1 MTIPAALFR
10 NAIDLNRYSN
20 SVARQIILVYND
32 IIIDAANQLQNLL
45 PDAGG
50 EGRLTI
56 SSPAKAARLRAILAQ
71 TKDSLN
77 TWAGDATKLTATE
90 LQGLAE
96 LQSDFVTDQLRK
108 ALPSGARTAVN
119 TVEISPQFAQ
129 SVVTTDPTQ
138 LNVVALSDDLY
149 KSVYGVE
156 ALAKQAGTGAFNLTA
171 TQGTMITLPNGEV
184 VSKAFRGIAV
194 DQAERFSQV
203 VRNGLLTG
211 ESTPSIAKRLIGQ
224 LQFGDYGPL
233 STGQVRAAGLS
244 VKQLLA
250 AGGELT
256 TVANNQVMALV
267 RTSINQVANVAS
279 QQVYEANQ
287 DITKKYRY
295 IATLDTKTSAICR
308 ALDGREFEYGKGPLP
323 PQHFNCLPGDALIA
337 PCGRIAAAYRRRYEG
352 FLYVIKTADG
362 HIVRVTPNHPILTSA
377 GWQPAQSINVGDQVF
392 SRSIIP
398 NELVHDCQECDAVA
412 TAEDVFGAFR
422 ESSTVF
428 AVEVPTTAPDFHGDA
443 WSGGPRANLAKQVAV
458 VLANRELLLTV
469 NPGLL
474 KTLLD
479 CGFQGA
485 NLAAASSGH
494 FDLRGLAVG
503 AATLSSMSSSRQ
515 CLALGGG
522 SATHAGG
529 LLLASIPELA
539 PGFHDKTLYGTWRD
553 IELIGNA
560 TNPDAVVIGGNDQV
574 DVLWVGREPFSGH
587 VYNFETESGTYWADG
602 ILTHNCR
609 STTVPVLDYNQLGK
623 DLGIKDLEPPPSGK
637 RAASGGMVPSDT
649 TYGEW
654 LKKQP
659 RSVQNDAIGA
669 DKVPYFNKL
678 ADKYGARD
686 AMAKLVR
693 DDGSELSLDD
703 LRKRYGAQKS

>member
-20 SVARQIILVYND
+20 SVAKQIILVYND

-50 EGRLTI
+50 EGALTI

-71 TKDSLN
+71 LKDSLN
-77 TWAGDATKLTATE
+77 TWSGGSITALSTE

-108 ALPSGARTAVN
+108 ALPPGARTAVN

-138 LNVVALSDDLY
+138 IGVITLSDDLY
-149 KSVYGVE
+149 AAV
-156 ALAKQAGTGAFNLTA
+156 QGAPQTYSLTA
-171 TQGTMITLPNGEV
+171 AQGTMITLPNGEV

-194 DQAERFSQV
+194 DQSERFGQV

-211 ESTPSIAKRLIGQ
+211 ETTPSIAKRLIGQ
-224 LQFGDYGPL
+224 LQFGE
-233 STGQVRAAGLS
+233 SAKTAR
-244 VKQLLA
+244 QLVA

-256 TVANNQVMALV
+256 AVADNQIMALV
-267 RTSINQVANVAS
+267 RTSINQVANAAS

-295 IATLDTKTSAICR
+295 IATLDTRTSARCR
-308 ALDGREFEYGKGPLP
+308 ALDGREFEYGKGPTP
-323 PQHFNCLPGDALIA
+323 PQHFNCLPGDALVA
-337 PCGRIAAAYRRRYEG
+337 PCGRIAAAYRRRYKG

-362 HIVRVTPNHPILTSA
+362 HIVRVTPNHPILTNA
-377 GWQPAQSINVGDQVF
+377 GWQPAQGINVGDQVF
-392 SRSIIP
+392 SSLIIP
-398 NELVHDCQECDAVA
+398 NELVHDCQEGDAVA

-443 WSGGPRANLAKQVAV
+443 WSGSPRVNLAKQVAV
-458 VLANRELLLTV
+458 VLADRELLLTV

-474 KTLLD
+474 KTLLN

-485 NLAAASSGH
+485 NSAATSGSH
-494 FDLRGLAVG
+494 FDLSDLAIRT
-503 AATLSSMSSSRQ
+503 ATLGSIGGSSQ
-515 CLALGGG
+515 CLALGGC
-522 SATHAGG
+522 SATHARE
-529 LLLASIPELA
+529 LLLASVPELA
-539 PGFHDKTLYGTWRD
+539 PGFSDDALYGTWRD
-553 IELIGNA
+553 VELISDAANA
-560 TNPDAVVIGGNDQV
+560 NAVVIGGNDQV

-587 VYNFETESGTYWADG
+587 VYNFETESGTYWANG

-609 STTVPVLDYNQLGK
+609 STTVPIIDPDIL
-623 DLGIKDLEPPPSGK
+623 PPSTVAT
-637 RAASGGMVPSDT
+637 RASKDGPVPVNTS
-649 TYGEW
+649 YGEW

-659 RSVQNDAIGA
+659 RSVQVEVLGK
-669 DKVPYFNKL
+669 DKVVYFNKL
-678 ADKYGARD
+678 AEKHGARD

>member
-1 MTIPAALFR
+1 MTVPAALYR

-20 SVARQIILVYND
+20 KVAKDIIVVYND
-32 IIIDAANQLQNLL
+32 IIIDAVNQL
-45 PDAGG
+45 
-50 EGRLTI
+50 RTI
-56 SSPAKAARLRAILAQ
+56 DELAAPVKAARLRAILAQ
-71 TKDSLN
+71 LRDSLN
-77 TWAGDATKLTATE
+77 TWSGGSITALSTE

-96 LQSDFVTDQLRK
+96 LQTDFATEQLRK
-108 ALPSGARTAVN
+108 ALPAGARTAVN
-119 TVEISPQFAQ
+119 TVEVSPQFAA

-138 LNVVALSDDLY
+138 IGVITLSDDLY
-149 KSVYGVE
+149 AAV
-156 ALAKQAGTGAFNLTA
+156 QGAPQTYSLTA

-194 DQAERFSQV
+194 DQAEQFSQV

-211 ESTPSIAKRLIGQ
+211 ETTPSIAKRLIGR

-233 STGQVRAAGLS
+233 S
-244 VKQLLA
+244 VKQLAA

-256 TVANNQVMALV
+256 AVADNQIMALV
-267 RTSINQVANVAS
+267 RTSINQVANAAS

-295 IATLDTKTSAICR
+295 IATLDTRTSARCR
-308 ALDGREFEYGKGPLP
+308 ALDGREFEYGKGPMP

-362 HIVRVTPNHPILTSA
+362 HIVRVTPNHPILTSS

-398 NELVHDCQECDAVA
+398 NELVHDCQEGDAVA
-412 TAEDVFGAFR
+412 TAKDVFGAFR

-428 AVEVPTTAPDFHGDA
+428 AVEVPTTAPDFHTDTPGV
-443 WSGGPRANLAKQVAV
+443 GLAKQVAI
-458 VLANRELLLTV
+458 VLADRELLLTV

-485 NLAAASSGH
+485 NLAAASGGH
-494 FDLRGLAVG
+494 FDLRGLAVR

-515 CLALGGG
+515 CLSLGGS

-529 LLLASIPELA
+529 LLLASVPELP
-539 PGFHDKTLYGTWRD
+539 PGFHDEALYGTWRD

-560 TNPDAVVIGGNDQV
+560 ANSDAVVIGGNDQV

-609 STTVPVLDYNQLGK
+609 STTVPIIDSDIL
-623 DLGIKDLEPPPSGK
+623 PPSTTAT
-637 RAASGGMVPSDT
+637 RASAGGQVPVNTS
-649 TYGEW
+649 YGEW
-654 LKKQP
+654 LKNQP
-659 RSVQNDAIGA
+659 RNVQAEALGT
-669 DKVPYFNKL
+669 DKVPYFNRL
-678 ADKYGARD
+678 ADKYGAKD

-703 LRKRYGAQKS
+703 LRKRYGAQT